1 MQNTSGQL
9 LLHFKKNMEKEINQT
24 INQLVFSL
32 MFQEYMKDTFIV
44 NYMVTLR
51 RVFFQNINVAF
62 VKALVLNIPSSHDR
76 KNENCS

>member
-1 MQNTSGQL
+1 
-9 LLHFKKNMEKEINQT
+9 MEKEINQT
-24 INQLVFSL
+24 INQLVFFL

-76 KNENCS
+76 KNENCP